1 MPLQFKQESIML
13 HNNKEVV
20 LKRLKKLKG
29 RLKSDSKYK
38 TDYLA
43 FMSDIIS
50 RRHTEKIPAE
60 EFKQIIDTC
69 GTFRTMES
77 ITQESR
83 ER

>member
-38 TDYLA
+38 ADYLA

-50 RRHTEKIPAE
+50 RGHAE
-60 EFKQIIDTC
+60 
-69 GTFRTMES
+69 
-77 ITQESR
+77 
-83 ER
+83 

>member
-38 TDYLA
+38 ADYLA
-43 FMSDIIS
+43 LMSDIIS

-60 EFKQIIDTC
+60 EV
-69 GTFRTMES
+69 
-77 ITQESR
+77 
-83 ER
+83 